1 MSHLTYQQ
9 RYTIEVLLK
18 TGSTRTK
25 IADTLSVD
33 KSVIS
38 REIIRNSD
46 GRSGV
51 YKSDLAQR
59 KYDTRLST
67 KPKKVKATEALRK
80 RIRDLLE
87 EDYSPEQITGT
98 MNKLGE
104 TTLSHEWIY
113 QFIWEDKRKKGELHT
128 HLRRKG
134 RRYRKRGA
142 SKDSRGKIVGRVGIE
157 KRPAEAAECKVFGH
171 FEVDTIIGQN
181 HQQAIITLND
191 KASGMLWMRK
201 VETRDA
207 RLVRKKLCEI
217 LDEIR
222 PYIKSITGDN
232 GKEFSEH
239 QHITDEYCDF
249 YFANPYSPWE
259 RGANENLN
267 GLVRQYIPKSSDFS
281 NLTNQRIEE
290 IQTKLNNRPRKRF
303 KYESPI
309 FVMEKLLF
317 NTKVAFVA

>member
-1 MSHLTYQQ
+1 MSHLSYAQ

-18 TGSTRTK
+18 AGTTQSK
-25 IADTLSVD
+25 IARALSIN

-38 REIIRNSD
+38 REISRNSD
-46 GRSGV
+46 GRSGA
-51 YKSDLAQR
+51 YKAELAQR
-59 KYDTRLST
+59 KYEQRLVL
-67 KPKKVKATEALRK
+67 KPKKTKVNQALYERIIGLLKA
-80 RIRDLLE
+80 
-87 EDYSPEQITGT
+87 DYSPEQVTGT
-98 MNKLGE
+98 LRKLGE
-104 TTLSHEWIY
+104 ESLSHEWIY
-113 QFIWEDKRKKGELHT
+113 RFIWADKLKKGMLHKY
-128 HLRRKG
+128 LRRKG
-134 RRYRKRGA
+134 RRYRKRGS

-157 KRPAEAAECKVFGH
+157 KRPAEAAKCKFFGH
-171 FEVDTIIGQN
+171 FEVDTIIGQH

-201 VETRDA
+201 VETRNA
-207 RLVRKKLCEI
+207 KLVREKLCEM

-239 QHITDEYCDF
+239 QHITDEYCAF

-267 GLVRQYIPKSSDFS
+267 GLVRQYIPKSSNFT
-281 NLTNQRIEE
+281 LITNEQIEE

-317 NTKVAFVA
+317 NPKVAFAA